1 MRVSKLTIESNR
13 TLGGVAA
20 ILTVVGVFSLITS
33 LFHSIFPNSLGL
45 TIVSFGVSGVFGVL
59 AFVGFLLFL
68 IAMYGFSKDYNEHR
82 IFSYLLYGIVITIV
96 AVVITSVISVLII
109 LFNFASLFP
118 NLSSSSSTQVP
129 SFSNTFAWFTPV
141 FGLVAVIWTVFVMLS
156 FNLLSDKSKVPL
168 FRTGA
173 KVLLAGPI
181 INIVIAILFAA
192 MSLSAHIS
200 LSLNVLLALLT
211 IGNLVQT
218 IAWVLL
224 AKAYFSIQ
232 APAAPAQLSSPSYA
246 APVFG
251 QVKYCS
257 RCGAPNQLDAQY
269 CTRCG
274 QKL

>member
-1 MRVSKLTIESNR
+1 
-13 TLGGVAA
+13 
-20 ILTVVGVFSLITS
+20 
-33 LFHSIFPNSLGL
+33 
-45 TIVSFGVSGVFGVL
+45 
-59 AFVGFLLFL
+59 
-68 IAMYGFSKDYNEHR
+68 MYGFSKDYNEHR
-82 IFSYLLYGIVITIV
+82 IFSYLMYGIVITIV
-96 AVVITSVISVLII
+96 AVVIASVISVLII
-109 LFNFASLFP
+109 LFNFAILFP
-118 NLSSSSSTQVP
+118 NLSSSSSSQVP
-129 SFSNTFAWFTPV
+129 SSFSNTFAWLTPV
-141 FGLVAVIWTVFVMLS
+141 FGLVGVIWTVFVIRS

-192 MSLSAHIS
+192 VAFGSHVSIS
-200 LSLNVLLALLT
+200 LNALLALLT

-218 IAWVLL
+218 VAWVLL

-232 APAAPAQLSSPSYA
+232 APSAPVQVSSPVYA
-246 APVFG
+246 APVSR

-257 RCGAPNQLDAQY
+257 NCGAPNQLDAIY